1 MSDGQTAYIGLVIA
15 AFTAFAVVLF
25 ATHIRANLK

>member
-1 MSDGQTAYIGLVIA
+1 MSDGQTAYLGMVIA
-15 AFTAFAVVLF
+15 AFAAFAIVLF